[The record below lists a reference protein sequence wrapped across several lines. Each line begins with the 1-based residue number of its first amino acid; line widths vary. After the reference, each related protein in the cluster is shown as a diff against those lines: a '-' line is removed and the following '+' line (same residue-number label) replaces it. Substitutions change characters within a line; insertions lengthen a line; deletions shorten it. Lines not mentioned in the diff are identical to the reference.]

1 MAAHVKPV
9 KVTKR
14 TGGAARGRKP
24 AASNGRSARLSAVR
38 KPARKLLKTKHAPI
52 APMEALL
59 VEEIPAGPEWIYEPK
74 WDGFR
79 CVVFRQGDAV
89 DLQSKSG
96 KPLSRYFPD
105 LVEAFGKVK
114 ARHFT
119 IDGEIV
125 IPVAGRLSF
134 DDLLMRV
141 HPAESRVRKLAAEHP
156 AMFVAFDLLED
167 DEGTEFAGRPLVE
180 RRKALEQFS
189 RRYFR
194 VDPSLRLSPSTDKL
208 RTAQAWFKKVGGN
221 LDGIIAKRA
230 DLPYRAGLRDGMQK
244 IKLKRTADCVVGGF
258 RYAEKSRVVGSLLL
272 GLYDDEGL
280 LNHVG
285 FTSSFTR
292 EQRKSLLEKV
302 EPLIK
307 PPGFTGRAPG
317 GPSRWSTRRSDEW
330 QPLRPKLVVE
340 VEYDHFAGDRFRHGT
355 RFMRFRPDKK
365 PSQCIWEQVLRRSGT
380 TLALLDAKE

>member
-1 MAAHVKPV
+1 MVTRIKRVRKTKPV
-9 KVTKR
+9 
-14 TGGAARGRKP
+14 GGARSRKP
-24 AASNGRSARLSAVR
+24 AASNGRAAPRRRAR
-38 KPARKLLKTKHAPI
+38 ARHAPI
-52 APMEALL
+52 APMEAQL
-59 VEEIPAGPEWIYEPK
+59 VDEIPVGPEWVYEPK

-79 CVVFRQGDAV
+79 CLVFRRGDV
-89 DLQSKSG
+89 VELQSKSG
-96 KPLSRYFPD
+96 KPLGRYFPD
-105 LVEAFGKVK
+105 LVEAFRGLP
-114 ARHFT
+114 ARRFT

-134 DDLLMRV
+134 DELLMRV

-167 DEGTEFAGRPLVE
+167 ERGERLVE
-180 RRKALEQFS
+180 RPLAERRPALERFV
-189 RRYFR
+189 RREFR
-194 VDPSLRLSPSTDKL
+194 RRNKVLRLSPSTDRLK
-208 RTAQAWFKKVGGN
+208 TAEAWFKKVGGN
-221 LDGIIAKRA
+221 LDGIVAKRA

-272 GLYDDEGL
+272 GLYDDDGK

-292 EQRKSLLEKV
+292 EQRKGLLKKV
-302 EPLIK
+302 EPLVA

-330 QPLRPKLVVE
+330 KPLRPRLVAE
-340 VEYDHFAGDRFRHGT
+340 VEYDHFAGGRFRHGT
-355 RFMRFRPDKK
+355 RFVRWRPDKK
-365 PSQCIWEQVLRRSGT
+365 PSQCTGEQVLRRTGS
-380 TLALLDAKE
+380 TLSLLW

>member
-1 MAAHVKPV
+1 MATRVKRVRKTKPV
-9 KVTKR
+9 
-14 TGGAARGRKP
+14 GATRSRKP
-24 AASNGRSARLSAVR
+24 AAINGRGG
-38 KPARKLLKTKHAPI
+38 ARKRAKFQHAAI
-52 APMEALL
+52 APMEAQL
-59 VEEIPAGPEWIYEPK
+59 VDEIPVGPEWLYEPK

-79 CVVFRQGDAV
+79 CLAFRRGDAV
-89 DLQSKSG
+89 DLVSKSG
-96 KPLSRYFPD
+96 KPLARYFPD
-105 LVEAFGKVK
+105 LVEALGAVS
-114 ARHFT
+114 ARRFT
-119 IDGEIV
+119 VDGEIV

-134 DDLLMRV
+134 DELLMRV

-156 AMFVAFDLLED
+156 ALFVAFDLLED
-167 DEGTEFAGRPLVE
+167 DAGTSLVE
-180 RRKALEQFS
+180 RPLAERREALERFARKVF
-189 RRYFR
+189 RRK
-194 VDPSLRLSPSTDKL
+194 PALRLSPSTDRLK
-208 RTAQAWFKKVGGN
+208 TAQAWFKKVGGN

-272 GLYDDEGL
+272 GLYDDEGR

-292 EQRKSLLEKV
+292 EQRKALLKKV
-302 EPLIK
+302 EPLVA

-330 QPLRPKLVVE
+330 KPLRPKLVAE

-355 RFMRFRPDKK
+355 RFVRWRPDKK
-365 PSQCIWEQVLRRSGT
+365 PSQCTWEQVVRRTGSTLSLLR
-380 TLALLDAKE
+380 